1 MRAPAVRPTFRG
13 NVTEQGWGEFMAG
26 FEQPDTRSR
35 VDQIVKELAAD
46 FDDTPVETIE
56 RLVLGSFDELAVDA
70 RIETYLPVLTKRVVR
85 ERLRHT
91 NSAA

>member
-1 MRAPAVRPTFRG
+1 MV
-13 NVTEQGWGEFMAG
+13 G
-26 FEQPDTRSR
+26 FQQPDVRSS

-46 FDDTPVETIE
+46 FGGLPEATIKRMVRGE
-56 RLVLGSFDELAVDA
+56 YRELSKDA

-91 NSAA
+91 TSAA